1 MEISSIF
8 NTEGI
13 EKTKEELISMYKSG
27 ELSSVKM
34 LEQFPKLNQAI
45 KESEIIAG
53 ENSDRF
59 KEFFNEVAALAEETE
74 NTISNVLD
82 NTNTSLSITTR

>member
-1 MEISSIF
+1 MEITSIF

-27 ELSSVKM
+27 ELSSAEM
-34 LEQFPKLNQAI
+34 LGQFPKLNQAI

-53 ENSDRF
+53 G
-59 KEFFNEVAALAEETE
+59 
-74 NTISNVLD
+74 
-82 NTNTSLSITTR
+82 